1 MFEDWKQAWR
11 QAVEN
16 FQREV
21 RESQPGI
28 PLRVKAMERELVSAG
43 GALTKLEQEIHR
55 ARRQAEKERQEETVC
70 RRREGLAREAG
81 DDETV
86 RVAIEFAVR
95 HSERAELLERKAAVL
110 EEERALLGRDVEEM
124 RRLLN
129 EAAAAA
135 AQAPPPKDTAKL
147 DERDFSRL
155 EHDARHRAA
164 EARLEELKKRMRSD
178 VS

>member
-1 MFEDWKQAWR
+1 MFDDWKQAWR

-21 RESQPGI
+21 RESPPGV
-28 PLRVKAMERELVSAG
+28 PLRVRAMERELVSAG
-43 GALTKLEQEIHR
+43 GALTKLEQEIGR
-55 ARRQAEKERQEETVC
+55 TRRQAEKERHEETVC
-70 RRREGLAREAG
+70 RRREGFARDAG

-86 RVAIEFAVR
+86 RVAGEFAIR
-95 HSERAELLERKAAVL
+95 HSERAALLERKAVVL
-110 EEERALLGRDVEEM
+110 EEERALLGRDVDEM

-135 AQAPPPKDTAKL
+135 AQAPPPKETTKL